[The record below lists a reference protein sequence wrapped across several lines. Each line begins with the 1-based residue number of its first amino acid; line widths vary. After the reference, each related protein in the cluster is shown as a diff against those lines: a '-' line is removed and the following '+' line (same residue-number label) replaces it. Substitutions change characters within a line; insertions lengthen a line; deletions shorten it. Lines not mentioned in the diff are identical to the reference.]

1 MSDMTMK
8 SIPTSKKNNQMLYN
22 EKEHMPLSYKVSQQ
36 KLNDNRI
43 KTSDLFRTLS

>member
-36 KLNDNRI
+36 KLTRQPDQN
-43 KTSDLFRTLS
+43 FRPI